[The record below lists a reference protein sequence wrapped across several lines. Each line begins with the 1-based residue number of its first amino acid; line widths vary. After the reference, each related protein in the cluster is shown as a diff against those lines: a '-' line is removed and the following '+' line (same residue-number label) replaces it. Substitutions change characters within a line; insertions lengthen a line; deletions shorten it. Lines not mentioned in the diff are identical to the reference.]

1 VNKIFLSGKIGKV
14 PEVAYTPRGR
24 KIVMFP
30 MVVEEGGFSIDV
42 VGAGESFPMRPD
54 TAVGC
59 SVMVAG
65 EIVKAKLKSRD
76 VLRVNA
82 SKILWMEE

>member
-14 PEVAYTPRGR
+14 PEVAYTPKGR

-42 VGAGESFPMRPD
+42 VGAGESFPAQPD
-54 TAVGC
+54 GAVGG
-59 SVMVAG
+59 SILVVG
-65 EIVKAKLKSRD
+65 EIVNAKLKSRD

-82 SKILWMEE
+82 SKILRMEE